1 MGRQILQLNRNL
13 RAGDSSDM
21 RTVISSMIN
30 FPDQNGERRRHR
42 RLRFNKQNAA
52 DNLAGAS
59 DNAVSQTI
67 ASNSDYDEHIK
78 IDRILYNCFGDL
90 MSITRTTQIEFQTYS
105 SGDENDKCSA
115 QNEAIENF
123 LAQFIHGQSNEMIE
137 ALTNLNLSAEM
148 STPSVEPIAND
159 VNRQNSAVAS
169 DGGANGDGDGDG
181 NAVDNGQIVR
191 SHNSPSEGKAMVVS
205 DDGGGNFSD
214 KSSVISIQNFPPIT
228 LNEWQVILEQRRH
241 LNANAV
247 RSDTRDMIS
256 DGTHISSSS
265 LNVSPSQSSPAQ
277 SSNKSFLRPA
287 TQSYMGRIPSSFG
300 HTSSQSPGQINDYIR
315 SQFNASQNHVISN
328 DTLFGGPAHN
338 FEFANANA
346 NANMGASGHVSTPD
360 SQNTFRG
367 FDNFSQGFQ
376 SLKNMFHTKPWS
388 SNDDEHEFSGDFFSS
403 KQQNR
408 DHDDGFE
415 FVDNHNDDDFNQ
427 FPTNSFGN
435 ESFSPNTLNQRSQG
449 NRPVQQNVGK
459 NATSPQLSINSSAG
473 IFRISFS
480 NLILPLII
488 FDKIFCL
495 FTESVSPQSKASNH
509 SFRSND
515 SVRSDGIRSS
525 STTGNEQSKPN
536 RKIPIIHPSKLK
548 NTIFGDASK
557 MFGAPAA
564 VNTHRPTTKVIQK
577 QPLPINLGT
586 NNQIAARTT
595 DTNRNVALQRLQ
607 VHGKVSSLKRM
618 SINFCMQVLLLY
630 FANFFC

>member
-13 RAGDSSDM
+13 QAGDSSDM

-30 FPDQNGERRRHR
+30 FPDQNGERRRQR
-42 RLRFNKQNAA
+42 RLRFNKQSAA

-59 DNAVSQTI
+59 DNGVSQTI
-67 ASNSDYDEHIK
+67 TSNSDYDEHIK

-105 SGDENDKCSA
+105 SGDENDKCNA

-123 LAQFIHGQSNEMIE
+123 LAQFIHGQSNEMTE

-159 VNRQNSAVAS
+159 VNRQNSAAAS
-169 DGGANGDGDGDG
+169 DGGANGDGDG

-191 SHNSPSEGKAMVVS
+191 SSNSPSEGNAMVIS

-228 LNEWQVILEQRRH
+228 LNELQVFLEQRRH

-247 RSDTRDMIS
+247 RSDTRDMSS

-265 LNVSPSQSSPAQ
+265 LNVSPSQSSTAQ

-300 HTSSQSPGQINDYIR
+300 HTSSQSPVQIND
-315 SQFNASQNHVISN
+315 SQNHIISN

-338 FEFANANA
+338 FEFAD
-346 NANMGASGHVSTPD
+346 ANMDASGHVSTPA
-360 SQNTFRG
+360 SQNTFSG

-388 SNDDEHEFSGDFFSS
+388 SNEDEHEFSGDFFSS

-408 DHDDGFE
+408 DHDDNDDGFE
-415 FVDNHNDDDFNQ
+415 FVDNHNDNDFNQ

-449 NRPVQQNVGK
+449 NRPIQQNVGK
-459 NATSPQLSINSSAG
+459 NATSSQLSIHSSAG

-480 NLILPLII
+480 NLI
-488 FDKIFCL
+488 F
-495 FTESVSPQSKASNH
+495 H
-509 SFRSND
+509 
-515 SVRSDGIRSS
+515 
-525 STTGNEQSKPN
+525 
-536 RKIPIIHPSKLK
+536 
-548 NTIFGDASK
+548 
-557 MFGAPAA
+557 
-564 VNTHRPTTKVIQK
+564 
-577 QPLPINLGT
+577 
-586 NNQIAARTT
+586 
-595 DTNRNVALQRLQ
+595 
-607 VHGKVSSLKRM
+607 
-618 SINFCMQVLLLY
+618 
-630 FANFFC
+630 